1 MIRRLIAAY
10 GEILR
15 LIVAL
20 WVYLVSVFRKPHTRR
35 IASDFFAEVAVLV
48 AVFPILDTIIES
60 RMRIAARPD
69 KSVYGLTWP
78 LIALSY
84 GIVVVCFLAA
94 IIIGS
99 GEAHKEG

>member
-1 MIRRLIAAY
+1 M
-10 GEILR
+10 
-15 LIVAL
+15 AL

-35 IASDFFAEVAVLV
+35 IASEFFAEVAVLV

-69 KSVYGLTWP
+69 RSVYGLTWP

-84 GIVVVCFLAA
+84 GIVIVCFVAA
-94 IIIGS
+94 IIIGN
-99 GEAHKEG
+99 EEEDKEG